1 MEIFAPLEGGLAFG
15 AGLLKLLLESISALC
30 VAIGLGRTIQLA
42 FSLPRRSRHAPFLE
56 LRLTFGQW
64 LALALEFQL
73 SADIV
78 ATTISP
84 SNSALIQLAAI
95 AIIRTFLNYF
105 LSKELETEAEFK
117 QKSQQPFPSQ
127 PIEEGR

>member
-1 MEIFAPLEGGLAFG
+1 MEVFAPLEGSLAFR

-30 VAIGLGRTIQLA
+30 VVIGLVRTMQLA

-56 LRLTFGQW
+56 LRLIFGQW

-73 SADIV
+73 GADIV

-84 SNSALIQLAAI
+84 TTKALIELAAI
-95 AIIRTFLNYF
+95 AVIRTFLNYF

-127 PIEEGR
+127 PVEESR